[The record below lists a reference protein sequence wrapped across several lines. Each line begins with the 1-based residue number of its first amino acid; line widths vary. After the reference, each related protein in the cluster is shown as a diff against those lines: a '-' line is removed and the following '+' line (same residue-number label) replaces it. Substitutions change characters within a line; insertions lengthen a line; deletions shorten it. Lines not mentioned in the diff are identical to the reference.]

1 MDSHY
6 PAPYHSILYHTWTV
20 NSPQNTILQRTPKLT
35 PINININKMQIKQK
49 YRKKKDGEIQKCN
62 SLTGS
67 SGSCCHLPNL
77 IFSAGCTINT
87 STPAQTHSPYHNFSS
102 LPLIFTRPFSPFFL
116 PRPCQYVLLAH
127 HMNEK
132 TSALVIAVLPVSLAL
147 PPRVENL
154 TGNDIN
160 STHGLDNPSIHLN
173 IWKC

>member
-1 MDSHY
+1 MEWPGSVKPTYTHHAMRAHAYPNFILKICVHAVQLCILYLDSHY

-87 STPAQTHSPYHNFSS
+87 STPAQTHRPYHHFSS
-102 LPLIFTRPFSPFFL
+102 LLLIFTRLFSPFF
-116 PRPCQYVLLAH
+116 PQAFQPTR
-127 HMNEK
+127 
-132 TSALVIAVLPVSLAL
+132 
-147 PPRVENL
+147 
-154 TGNDIN
+154 
-160 STHGLDNPSIHLN
+160 
-173 IWKC
+173 